1 MKYGAKAPLSPC
13 FPVVD
18 MKRCLCVGFDEKEAW
33 RGRMRTF
40 VMSDIHGC
48 YREYQRL
55 LQVIRFREEDTLYV
69 LGDCVDKGDAPMEL
83 LKDMMS
89 RPNVIPLMGNH
100 DLEAL
105 VILRRLNEAQAGGAE
120 QDAAFTESVRDWLAD
135 GGRTTLDGFLEL
147 SPGEQQ
153 NILAYLG
160 TFLPYL
166 ETEIGGKRYL
176 LVHGGLEPFVP
187 EQRIEDYDILSL
199 VLSRPDYEKRYFQD
213 RVIITGHTPTPTV
226 QKGNQGT
233 VIRKNNHLAIDCGC
247 VYGYRLAAVCLETGR
262 EYYVYCHRAAK

>member
-1 MKYGAKAPLSPC
+1 
-13 FPVVD
+13 
-18 MKRCLCVGFDEKEAW
+18 
-33 RGRMRTF
+33 MRTF

-55 LQVIRFREEDTLYV
+55 LQVIRFREADRLYV

-105 VILRRLNEAQAGGAE
+105 VILRRLNEAQTDSAEPDGAF
-120 QDAAFTESVRDWLAD
+120 AESVKDWLAD
-135 GGRTTLDGFLEL
+135 GGQTTLNGFLDL
-147 SPGEQQ
+147 SSGERQD
-153 NILAYLG
+153 ILAYLE

-166 ETEIGGKRYL
+166 EIDVGGKKYL

-187 EQRIEDYDILSL
+187 EQKIEDYDILSL
-199 VLSRPDYEKRYFQD
+199 VLSRPDYERKYFQD
-213 RVIITGHTPTPTV
+213 TVTVTGHTPTPV
-226 QKGNQGT
+226 AEKGNQGA

-262 EYYVYCHRAAK
+262 EYYVYCHGAVN